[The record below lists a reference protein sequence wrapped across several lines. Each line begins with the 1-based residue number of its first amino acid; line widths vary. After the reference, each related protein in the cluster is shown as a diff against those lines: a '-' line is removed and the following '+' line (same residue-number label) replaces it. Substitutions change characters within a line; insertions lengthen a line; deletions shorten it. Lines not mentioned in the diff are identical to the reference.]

1 MAVCPVPPRLPRLR
15 GPVRVIGRP
24 APAEVTS
31 TCDYDC
37 PSPGDVPI
45 ITINGWCYDLCA
57 AHARWAADRLLTPM
71 PPGTPGT
78 AT

>member
-1 MAVCPVPPRLPRLR
+1 M
-15 GPVRVIGRP
+15 
-24 APAEVTS
+24 
-31 TCDYDC
+31 
-37 PSPGDVPI
+37 PI
-45 ITINGWCYDLCA
+45 ITINGWCYDLCV